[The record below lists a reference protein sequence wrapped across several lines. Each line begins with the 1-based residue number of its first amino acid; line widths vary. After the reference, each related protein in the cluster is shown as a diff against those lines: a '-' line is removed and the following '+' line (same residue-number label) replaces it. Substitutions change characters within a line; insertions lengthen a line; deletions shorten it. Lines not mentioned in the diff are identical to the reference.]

1 MTIKELY
8 EQAVADGVEDY
19 ELVIFNYA
27 ERHYPEYYDNDIRVQ
42 DREVILYC

>member
-27 ERHYPEYYDNDIRVQ
+27 ERHYPEYYDNDIYWC
-42 DREVILYC
+42 ILLFPYS